1 MEINYNA
8 QKTTSAGV
16 QPLFAPVLNRYLI
29 DVAKPHLVFS
39 QFGQKAE
46 VPKGKGKQVSWDKYS
61 PLPLAKTPL
70 TEGVAPDGSAITI
83 TRINGT
89 PDQYGNYV
97 ATTDEFDFYK
107 YDPSPEVLKLG
118 ELLAENSA
126 ETFDSLTCDV
136 VAAGTNVQ
144 FAGGKTSRAALTS
157 SDVITLAEIKK
168 AVRTLKNNKARKFRG
183 NTFICILDPSTAH
196 DLTNDDL
203 WKNVKT
209 HDPKDLYAGEIGELF
224 GVRFIETTETESE
237 ILNMYNGS
245 GYLKS
250 TSSGSGV
257 LTVVADSTSS
267 PTSSQIKLSEVVNS
281 MCDGSTV
288 AVGDYVVKKEAT
300 NVHFAYV
307 MGADSY
313 GVTDPKNNV
322 ETITHDKHSIG
333 GPLDQWSTMGW
344 KGHHLA
350 KILVDE
356 WLVRIECRVS
366 E

>member
-1 MEINYNA
+1 MDINYNA
-8 QKTTSAGV
+8 HKTDGSGT

-29 DVAKPHLVFS
+29 QVAKPHLVFS
-39 QFGQKAE
+39 QFGQKVK

-70 TEGVAPDGSAITI
+70 TEGVAPDGSSMTI
-83 TRINGT
+83 TRVTGT

-107 YDPSPEVLKLG
+107 YDPSPEVLKIG

-144 FAGGKTSRAALTS
+144 FAGGKAARTNLTS
-157 SDVITLAEIKK
+157 ADVLTIAEIKK
-168 AVRTLKNNKARKFRG
+168 AVRTLKNNKARKFKD

-196 DLTNDDL
+196 DLMNDEL
-203 WKNVKT
+203 WENVKK

-237 ILNMYNGS
+237 LLKTYN
-245 GYLKS
+245 
-250 TSSGSGV
+250 T
-257 LTVVADSTSS
+257 T
-267 PTSSQIKLSEVVNS
+267 NS
-281 MCDGSTV
+281 
-288 AVGDYVVKKEAT
+288 K
-300 NVHFAYV
+300 NIHFAYV

-313 GVTDPKNNV
+313 GVTDAKDNV

-333 GPLDQWSTMGW
+333 GPLDQYSTMGW

-356 WLVRIECRVS
+356 WLVRIECGVT